1 MQRITIVGARPV
13 GTSLGLALKRSNLEG
28 IHIVGTSGDRSD
40 LSTMSKMGAVDST
53 TRNLKNALAGADLVV
68 FDSPLHELRELLEAI
83 GPILDPG
90 TVVTDT
96 GATKIRVLDWAEEFI
111 PRTASFIAGH
121 PLIKETMDD
130 LEESDPDVFRGVEYC
145 IIPSP
150 SAREEAVKTV
160 VQMVEA
166 VRAKPVFLDPYE
178 HDSYVAAMNH
188 LPLVMSSAFVT
199 VTAGSRSWREMH
211 RLAAADFSDY
221 SRLAA
226 NDPQENEVACFANPE
241 ALVHWL
247 DEVIK
252 ELYEYR
258 NQIMD
263 QSDQLLDRLIDAW
276 EARARWLA
284 GAVVDDSR
292 RMAPVARQSFTSLF
306 MGERLADRFGHLS
319 PENTRREAWKY
330 RGRRHGDEDEEDD

>member
-1 MQRITIVGARPV
+1 M
-13 GTSLGLALKRSNLEG
+13 E
-28 IHIVGTSGDRSD
+28 
-40 LSTMSKMGAVDST
+40 
-53 TRNLKNALAGADLVV
+53 
-68 FDSPLHELRELLEAI
+68 
-83 GPILDPG
+83 
-90 TVVTDT
+90 
-96 GATKIRVLDWAEEFI
+96 
-111 PRTASFIAGH
+111 
-121 PLIKETMDD
+121 D

-150 SAREEAVKTV
+150 SAKEEAVKTV

-199 VTAGSRSWREMH
+199 ATAGSRSWREMH

-263 QSDQLLDRLIDAW
+263 QSEQLLDRLIDAW

-319 PENTRREAWKY
+319 PENTRRDSWEY